1 MIIGVNTCEV
11 QRVPDITDIDKIEK
25 MLDDLGERE
34 LEIGEM
40 TEEDLLRIEQEQSAR
55 AARGGEEAP
64 ALERG
69 AETRPGGEEA
79 AEGAEEEDFAALL
92 QDIQIGLEEEKELEG
107 LMAAEA
113 QEPVAEEIE
122 PSEVEGIKV
131 PELETEDRTLKGA
144 GPEVEEFTGLEEEA
158 PVETPGV
165 KEPVR
170 EEEAEAFPE
179 VEQPSLASAIE
190 YVPEEAE
197 IPGVEGGP
205 PAETPELE
213 HEISKE
219 MPVSEISGV
228 EPSGMPEVSAGEK
241 GVQDEEEEI
250 DLDLPEDFD
259 LEDLAYEEKP
269 PEGLVSTEEPA
280 AAEEEVPE
288 EPVVSEELEQPPLKH
303 PEIPAEAKEPAEHP
317 ELEGEE
323 EGEALGFEELA
334 GISGEEAAEGPPE
347 EEEFEFPEFEL
358 PELETGEEAAA
369 GIEIE
374 EEITELPKLEGEET
388 PQTPE
393 EFPEEMLQPE
403 ELPAQELPSEELPI
417 EELPPEELPPEELP
431 AEELPEEAPME
442 LTDEDIV
449 VIKARLKQLS
459 PQVASFVRD
468 SILSGKLPVAIVNEM
483 LRLLLTDAPE
493 QEIIRFVE
501 QTTGQKLAVRKPV
514 PGIITVERKPGAL
527 ENIYRSLGPLVR
539 VTGLFVIIMV
549 ILSVLFMLFLY
560 KPMRARQYY
569 MEGITYIKNAQYEL
583 AERSFN
589 RAKDIYESVRQYD
602 NFGWEYMMSGNYDAA
617 RRKLASGIKL
627 DEGVRN
633 LSIRLHMALLHNIL
647 GEYADADRMYDE
659 ILKKS
664 PNTYEYIRLKGM
676 NLIDWGKTE
685 QPDKLDEAYSL
696 FNTAFDEK
704 PKQSDPLFKMLSI
717 SIYQENT
724 EDIAVLYEYI
734 TNRFPQNVD
743 AEVYTDLV
751 SYFIKHE
758 QFEKVRD
765 LLLRVLDRFPE
776 YPRTHMTFANYYK
789 AIKNRQMQEE
799 FLKSAIIY
807 ENDRPLKYP
816 WDKRDRALLSNA
828 YNDLGEIY
836 AEMETP
842 GMAAESIRY
851 FKKAIDQNR
860 RNVKAYYN
868 LAQVYFYKEKN
879 YGLAKQYYEAA
890 EAGGF
895 KNYDL
900 DYNLG
905 LLYFYEHSF
914 TKALDR
920 WSELAEVFPDNPNIE
935 FAMGCAMLH
944 LAKYNAALG
953 EFLLLSEVYDDL
965 VKKLGEIKPWR
976 AYHKRILLE
985 SAAALNNLG
994 VAYQKLSE
1002 KTGNKEYQKK
1012 SLLSLY
1018 KAGELADITGTERGK
1033 IQYNINYILHPDVIR
1048 SSMAID
1054 DNLSDNYRF
1063 IVQ

>member
-1 MIIGVNTCEV
+1 
-11 QRVPDITDIDKIEK
+11 VPDIKDIDKIGK
-25 MLDDLGERE
+25 MLGDLGERE

-40 TEEDLLRIEQEQSAR
+40 TEGDLLRIEQEQSAR
-55 AARGGEEAP
+55 GARGGEEAP
-64 ALERG
+64 ALEKG

-79 AEGAEEEDFAALL
+79 AEGAQEEEDFAALL
-92 QDIQIGLEEEKELEG
+92 QDIQIGLEEEKELES

-113 QEPVAEEIE
+113 QEPAAEEMEPSAGEVQAPAAEEME

-131 PELETEDRTLKGA
+131 PELETEDQTLKGA
-144 GPEVEEFTGLEEEA
+144 GPEVEEFPGLEEEA
-158 PVETPGV
+158 PVETPAV
-165 KEPVR
+165 KEPGR
-170 EEEAEAFPE
+170 EEDAEAFPE
-179 VEQPSLASAIE
+179 AEQPSLTSAIE
-190 YVPEEAE
+190 YVPEEVE
-197 IPGVEGGP
+197 IPEAEGGP
-205 PAETPELE
+205 PTEAPALE
-213 HEISKE
+213 PEISKE

-228 EPSGMPEVSAGEK
+228 ELSEMPEVSAGEK
-241 GVQDEEEEI
+241 GVQEEEEEI

-269 PEGLVSTEEPA
+269 PEGLVSTEEEKA
-280 AAEEEVPE
+280 
-288 EPVVSEELEQPPLKH
+288 VVSEGGAMTREPGL
-303 PEIPAEAKEPAEHP
+303 PETEAEKP
-317 ELEGEE
+317 E
-323 EGEALGFEELA
+323 EGT
-334 GISGEEAAEGPPE
+334 AEGPPEE

-358 PELETGEEAAA
+358 PELETGEKAAA
-369 GIEIE
+369 EAGVESE
-374 EEITELPKLEGEET
+374 EEIAEIPELEGEET
-388 PQTPE
+388 VPPPE
-393 EFPEEMLQPE
+393 EFPEEMLAPTQ
-403 ELPAQELPSEELPI
+403 LHAQEPPSEEFPI

-431 AEELPEEAPME
+431 EEAPME
-442 LTDEDIV
+442 LTDEDVV

-468 SILSGKLPVAIVNEM
+468 SILAGKLPVAIVNEM

-527 ENIYRSLGPLVR
+527 ENIYRNLGPPVR
-539 VTGLFVIIMV
+539 VTGLFIIIMA
-549 ILSVLFMLFLY
+549 ILSVLFMLFIY

-569 MEGITYIKNAQYEL
+569 MEGITYIKNAQYGL

-589 RAKDIYESVRQYD
+589 RAKDIYESVKQYD

-617 RRKLASGIKL
+617 RRKFASGIKL

-664 PNTYEYIRLKGM
+664 PRTYEYIRLKGM
-676 NLIDWGKTE
+676 NLIDWGKVE
-685 QPDKLDEAYSL
+685 QPDKLDEAYNL

-704 PKQSDPLFKMLSI
+704 PKQSDPLFKMISI

-734 TNRFPQNVD
+734 TNMFPQDVD
-743 AEVYTDLV
+743 AEVYTDLA

-765 LLLRVLDRFPE
+765 LLLRVLDRAPE
-776 YPRTHMTFANYYK
+776 YPKAHMTFANYYK

-816 WDKRDRALLSNA
+816 WDKKDRALLSNA

-836 AEMETP
+836 AGMETP

-914 TKALDR
+914 AQALDR
-920 WSELAEVFPDNPNIE
+920 WSELAEVFPGNPNIE

-985 SAAALNNLG
+985 SAAVLNNLG

-1002 KTGNKEYQKK
+1002 KTGNEEYQKK

-1054 DNLSDNYRF
+1054 DSLSDNYRF